1 MFSASDVKEHTLS
14 PCAFAFR
21 PFGLELCAR
30 SEVAPLDR
38 APVQAA
44 AGQHGVSGADRQGSV
59 LHDRSRLQTTLLAV
73 WRRAVCA
80 SGHLEIW

>member
-1 MFSASDVKEHTLS
+1 MCFRI
-14 PCAFAFR
+14 FR
-21 PFGLELCAR
+21 PAGLELCAR

-44 AGQHGVSGADRQGSV
+44 AGQHAVSGADRQGSV
-59 LHDRSRLQTTLLAV
+59 LHGRGRLQTTFLAV
-73 WRRAVCA
+73 WRRAVCS